1 MKVKPAKEAG
11 RILVEVGRKDERI
24 LSETSGA
31 GSEGPS
37 PFKLKKILVPLDFSD
52 CSKKALQ
59 YAIPFA
65 QHFNAS
71 IVLIHVIQINFV
83 GGEFGS
89 IDFPLLENELRESRH
104 KQLEA
109 FARDEIRQ
117 RVPTET
123 LLRTGQPVS
132 EIVLAAKKLDIDLII
147 ISTHGHTGLK
157 HVFLGSTTENVVRY
171 APCPVLTVREH
182 EHDFITG
189 LAGAGELNG

>member
-1 MKVKPAKEAG
+1 MKVKPAKEPG
-11 RILVEVGRKDERI
+11 RILVEVGRKDEKI
-24 LSETSGA
+24 LTETSGA
-31 GSEGPS
+31 VGEKGS
-37 PFKLKKILVPLDFSD
+37 PFQLRKILVPLDFSD

-71 IVLIHVIQINFV
+71 IILLHVIQINFV

-89 IDFPLLENELRESRH
+89 IDFPLMETELRESRT

-132 EIVLAAKKLDIDLII
+132 EIVLAAKKLGVDLII

-171 APCPVLTVREH
+171 APCPVLTVRDHEH
-182 EHDFITG
+182 EFITG
-189 LAGAGELNG
+189 LAGEQNA